1 MKLWR
6 RRMEREVGHTFTHA
20 GWFGPVPVY
29 VYDNEGEFIVAER
42 VPLTG
47 WLVTLTAW
55 MHVTASMVI
64 GIDAPFAFRLRQL
77 TSSPRGQ
84 EPQKDKR

>member
-1 MKLWR
+1 MKTWR
-6 RRMEREVGHTFTHA
+6 RRLEREIGHEFTHA

-29 VYDNEGEFIVAER
+29 VYEDDAAGEFIVAER

-64 GIDAPFAFRLRQL
+64 GIDAPFAFRLRPL
-77 TSSPRGQ
+77 SGDAS
-84 EPQKDKR
+84 

>member
-1 MKLWR
+1 MTWR
-6 RRMEREVGHTFTHA
+6 RRLEREIGHEFTHV

-29 VYDNEGEFIVAER
+29 AYDATGEGGGFIVAER

-64 GIDAPFAFRLRQL
+64 GIDAPFAFRLRPL
-77 TSSPRGQ
+77 SGDAS
-84 EPQKDKR
+84 